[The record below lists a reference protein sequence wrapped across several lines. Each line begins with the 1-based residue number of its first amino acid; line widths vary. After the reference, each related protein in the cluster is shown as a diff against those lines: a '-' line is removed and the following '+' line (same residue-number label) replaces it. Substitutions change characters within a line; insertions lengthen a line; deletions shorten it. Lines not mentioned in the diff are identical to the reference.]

1 MRMTNRRRSV
11 VTRATM
17 RAVRSLSANS
27 HAYYYLVFHH
37 RLALSFQAYN
47 LPSLQILP
55 TAALPFFYL
64 NIHYVDSPDCL
75 LLFLT
80 ISVFYF

>member
-1 MRMTNRRRSV
+1 MRMTNRGRSV

-27 HAYYYLVFHH
+27 HTYYYLVFHH
-37 RLALSFQAYN
+37 PLTLSFQAYN